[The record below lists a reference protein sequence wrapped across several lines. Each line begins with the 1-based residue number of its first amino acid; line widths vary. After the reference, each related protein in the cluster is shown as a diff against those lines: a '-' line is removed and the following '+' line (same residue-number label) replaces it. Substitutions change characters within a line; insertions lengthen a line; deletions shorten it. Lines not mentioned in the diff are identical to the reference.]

1 MSAKLHNL
9 VQIAET
15 SNQTLDR
22 IIAREVVK
30 EFGSIVPSKGTLVIK
45 GLSDIVPEDSPNKL
59 PPMRDIPHAIEP
71 D

>member
-30 EFGSIVPSKGTLVIK
+30 EFGSIVPPKGTPVIK
-45 GLSDIVPEDSPNKL
+45 GFSDIVPEDSLNKL